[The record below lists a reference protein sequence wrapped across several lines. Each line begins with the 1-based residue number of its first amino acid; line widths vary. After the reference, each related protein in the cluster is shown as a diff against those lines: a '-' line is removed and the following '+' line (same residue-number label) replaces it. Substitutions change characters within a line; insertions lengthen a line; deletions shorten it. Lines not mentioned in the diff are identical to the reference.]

1 MASNTCSRSRED
13 DILTSDEND
22 GDLGTNKSP
31 GDKKKRRCEYRK
43 GKKHSKYSVQDK
55 AKVIELIEKGT
66 KTCDIVRMT
75 GIPESTI
82 RSIRKEEI
90 KVCVSTAK
98 NDIAT
103 KPAHGYDR
111 ILFR

>member
-1 MASNTCSRSRED
+1 MKKKAKSSSSSSSSSSESEED
-13 DILTSDEND
+13 
-22 GDLGTNKSP
+22 
-31 GDKKKRRCEYRK
+31 DKKKRKCEYRK

-82 RSIRKEEI
+82 RSIKKKKEEI